1 MPVRQP
7 DAILRGSGKR
17 RRGPGAESKQPAGS
31 KTNSSLPRAPPA
43 CSAMQPRSPWLLLLV
58 CVASSNPTDWRF
70 AHPKTLYA
78 WEGACV
84 WIPCSYTIPKQNTWL
99 GNFTLYHN
107 PEYDNVTKSY
117 RGTVLYHHTQTEE
130 LQVHQGRVKFL
141 GDKQR
146 NCTLSI
152 RPVHV
157 TDSGQLGFRMTSGT
171 DKWMEEMSLNVSD
184 QPLSPHI
191 QPPPELRESR
201 QVTLTC
207 SLNFSCPEDPMELR
221 WSLEGTV
228 ASSTILST
236 ASVLTQSQLT
246 FEPQWTHHGQNL
258 TCRLWNSTAGRAL
271 SEKTVQLDV
280 KHVPKL
286 KIIEVSPSEA
296 TVLEGASVTMVCQV
310 TSSNPDYQ
318 AISWLKDGAP
328 LSAQTALTLTLPKVT
343 KEMSGKYCCQASNEL
358 GPGKSEEVTLNV
370 LYAPEPSRVQIR
382 PLPAREGRLVE
393 LSCISRANPP
403 PTNYTWFHNARE
415 LVGSTE
421 EKLQIPSALLSHAG
435 KYSCVA
441 ENSLGP
447 GQIGPDAELDIQYPP
462 KEVTTVIQNPT
473 PIREG
478 DSVTLSCIYNSS
490 NPTVS
495 HYDWKPLG
503 PWEEPSPGVL
513 NIHSVAWN
521 AEPVACAACNTWC
534 SWAPSVNLDVQYAPR
549 GVKIWRSVQSEVPA
563 GRRVTLRCNFSGS
576 RPTEVR
582 FSWKKNGSPLQAG
595 QELSFDSITPED
607 AGNYSCSVNN
617 SVGQRSSEPWT
628 LRVLYAPR
636 RLQVSMVPGDA
647 VMEGSKVALTCES
660 DANPPVS
667 QYAWF
672 DWNNQNLQHWDKTL
686 KLEPTTVEHSGA
698 YRCRGS
704 NWLGMG
710 ESPPSTLTVYYSPE
724 TIGRRAAVGIGS
736 CLALLVLAI
745 WVVKLRQNWKRIR
758 SQQGLQD
765 NFSGQSFFVRNPKVR
780 RAPLSNGPHSL
791 GCYNPVMEHGI
802 SYATLRFPEMDTPS
816 TGDAGTAEVQRL
828 PLSSEDTVTYS
839 VVQKRRVADYEN
851 VTPDLPEDEGIHYSE
866 LVQFGTGV
874 RPQTQEEVEYV
885 TLKQ

>member
-1 MPVRQP
+1 MSSSGARGRGAGVQG
-7 DAILRGSGKR
+7 LRAS
-17 RRGPGAESKQPAGS
+17 SLPAQ
-31 KTNSSLPRAPPA
+31 TNSSLPRVPSAG
-43 CSAMQPRSPWLLLLV
+43 SAMQSRSPWLVLLV
-58 CVASSNPTDWRF
+58 CVASCNPTDWRF
-70 AHPKTLYA
+70 EHPKTLYA

-84 WIPCSYTIPKQNTWL
+84 WIPCSYTIPKFNSEL

-117 RGTVLYHHTQTEE
+117 RGTVLYNHTQTEE
-130 LQVHQGRVKFL
+130 LQVRQGRVHFL
-141 GDKQR
+141 GDKRR
-146 NCTLSI
+146 NCTVSI
-152 RPVHV
+152 RPVSV

-171 DKWMEEMSLNVSD
+171 DKWMEKMSLNVSEK
-184 QPLSPHI
+184 PLSPHI
-191 QPPPELRESR
+191 QPPPELRESH

-228 ASSTILST
+228 TSSTILST
-236 ASVLTQSQLT
+236 ASVLTQSWLT

-258 TCRLWNSTAGRAL
+258 SCQLWNSTARQAL

-286 KIIEVSPSEA
+286 EIIEVSPSGA
-296 TVLEGASVTMVCQV
+296 SVLEGASVSMVCQV
-310 TSSNPDYQ
+310 TSSNPEHQ
-318 AISWLKDGAP
+318 GISWLKDGVP
-328 LSAQTALTLTLPKVT
+328 LSVAPRLALPKVT

-358 GPGKSEEVTLNV
+358 GRGRSEEVTLTV

-382 PLPAREGRLVE
+382 PLPAREGRPVE

-403 PTNYTWFHNARE
+403 PTNYTWFHNERE
-415 LVGSTE
+415 LLGSTE

-447 GQIGPDAELDIQYPP
+447 GQAGPGAELDVQYPP

-490 NPTVS
+490 NPSVFR
-495 HYDWKPLG
+495 YEWKPLG
-503 PWEEPSPGVL
+503 SWKEPSPGVL
-513 NIHSVAWN
+513 NIHNVAWN

-549 GVKIWRSVQSEVPA
+549 GVKISPSVQSEVPA
-563 GRRVTLRCNFSGS
+563 GSRFTLRCDFSGS
-576 RPTEVR
+576 RPTGVH
-582 FSWKKNGSPLQAG
+582 FSWRKNGSPLQAG

-617 SVGQRSSEPWT
+617 SVGRRSSEPWT

-636 RLQVSMVPGDA
+636 RLQVSMVPGDT

-686 KLEPTTVEHSGA
+686 TLEPTTVEHSGA

-704 NWLGMG
+704 NRLGMG

-758 SQQGLQD
+758 SQQGLQE

-791 GCYNPVMEHGI
+791 GCYNPVMEHSI

-816 TGDAGTAEVQRL
+816 TGDAGTAEVQRP

-851 VTPDLPEDEGIHYSE
+851 VTPDFPEDEGIHYSE

-874 RPQTQEEVEYV
+874 RPQAQEEVEYV

>member
-1 MPVRQP
+1 
-7 DAILRGSGKR
+7 
-17 RRGPGAESKQPAGS
+17 
-31 KTNSSLPRAPPA
+31 
-43 CSAMQPRSPWLLLLV
+43 MQPRSPWLVLLV
-58 CVASSNPTDWRF
+58 CVASCNPTDWRF
-70 AHPKTLYA
+70 EHPKTLYA

-84 WIPCSYTIPKQNTWL
+84 WIPCSYTIPKFNSEL

-117 RGTVLYHHTQTEE
+117 RGTVLYNHTQTEE
-130 LQVHQGRVKFL
+130 LQVRQGRVHFL
-141 GDKQR
+141 GDKRR
-146 NCTLSI
+146 NCTVSI
-152 RPVHV
+152 RPVSV

-171 DKWMEEMSLNVSD
+171 DKWMEKMSLNVSEK
-184 QPLSPHI
+184 PLSPHI
-191 QPPPELRESR
+191 QPPPELRESH

-228 ASSTILST
+228 TSSTILST
-236 ASVLTQSQLT
+236 ASVLTQSWLT

-258 TCRLWNSTAGRAL
+258 SCQLWNSTARQAL

-280 KHVPKL
+280 KH
-286 KIIEVSPSEA
+286 
-296 TVLEGASVTMVCQV
+296 
-310 TSSNPDYQ
+310 
-318 AISWLKDGAP
+318 
-328 LSAQTALTLTLPKVT
+328 
-343 KEMSGKYCCQASNEL
+343 
-358 GPGKSEEVTLNV
+358 
-370 LYAPEPSRVQIR
+370 
-382 PLPAREGRLVE
+382 
-393 LSCISRANPP
+393 
-403 PTNYTWFHNARE
+403 
-415 LVGSTE
+415 
-421 EKLQIPSALLSHAG
+421 
-435 KYSCVA
+435 
-441 ENSLGP
+441 
-447 GQIGPDAELDIQYPP
+447 PP

-490 NPTVS
+490 NPSVFR
-495 HYDWKPLG
+495 YEWKPLG
-503 PWEEPSPGVL
+503 SWKEPSPGVL
-513 NIHSVAWN
+513 NIHNVAWN

-549 GVKIWRSVQSEVPA
+549 GVKISPSVQSEVPA
-563 GRRVTLRCNFSGS
+563 GSRFTLRCDFSGS
-576 RPTEVR
+576 RPTGVH
-582 FSWKKNGSPLQAG
+582 FSWRKNGSPLQAG

-617 SVGQRSSEPWT
+617 SVGRRSSEPWT

-636 RLQVSMVPGDA
+636 RLQVSMVPGDT

-686 KLEPTTVEHSGA
+686 TLEPTTVEHSGA

-704 NWLGMG
+704 NRLGMG

-758 SQQGLQD
+758 SQQGLQE

-791 GCYNPVMEHGI
+791 GCYNPVMEHSI

-816 TGDAGTAEVQRL
+816 TGDAGTAEVQRP

-851 VTPDLPEDEGIHYSE
+851 VTPDFPEDEGIHYSE

-874 RPQTQEEVEYV
+874 RPQAQEEVEYV